1 MPADPYALRE
11 LADLRRH
18 LQALGARQVHEQRVL
33 RLWTQALP
41 QDSGRR
47 KLEDFLPATLRAG
60 LPALTDALAGLA
72 RLRSEHPAQDGSARL
87 LVELADGQTVAWCA
101 RQVGIDPRT
110 FAKRLEAGHDDLRA
124 AIARRRESF
133 EQIHSE
139 NESRAARTAERP

>member
-1 MPADPYALRE
+1 MSTDTDSLLNRLPHDFRRRMASWARWKVARAD
-11 LADLRRH
+11 
-18 LQALGARQVHEQRVL
+18 GVHRSVGVSSIY
-33 RLWTQALP
+33 RGKP
-41 QDSGRR
+41 RGG
-47 KLEDFLPATLRAG
+47 LEDAPLPHLTGEARD
-60 LPALTDALAGLA
+60 TDAALQQLAPRR
-72 RLRSEHPAQDGSARL
+72 RLV
-87 LVELADGQTVAWCA
+87 VESFWVADGQTVAWCA